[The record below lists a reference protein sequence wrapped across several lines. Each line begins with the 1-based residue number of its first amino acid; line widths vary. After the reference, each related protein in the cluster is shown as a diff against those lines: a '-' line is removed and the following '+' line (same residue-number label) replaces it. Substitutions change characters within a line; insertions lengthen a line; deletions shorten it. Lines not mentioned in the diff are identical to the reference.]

1 MKRFKKLTFG
11 VLLLLMSLFFLKT
24 HLFAGETITLTYVS
38 YDTTKLHES
47 DMPLFNPIFDGDD
60 SVPFSTTESVV
71 EEHRKGVEVFH
82 IPNAT
87 AQHYSF
93 NGWVYYDNGNE
104 YILRRNDRFFKNTV
118 FYARWTATPKFVTY
132 DLSGGVNNLGNT
144 YLFNVRSTIELQP
157 AYRAGHTFVDWVYY
171 DEEAGADK
179 VITHYENGS
188 WWNKKVSPAV
198 KVAES
203 SPYDI
208 NIRATWAVNDYTI
221 SFDSNGGSAVASITA
236 SYGTTISAPTN
247 PTREGYLFGGWYTS
261 LSYDEEFTFTT
272 MPAKDMTLYAKW
284 DIEAY
289 SIIYMSD
296 GSTYYTLTQDYN
308 TPILAPAD
316 PNKIGYTF
324 GGWYTDAG
332 CTTGNEFTLPA
343 KMPAYDTTVYAKW
356 TINKYDVSFS
366 SDGAIVSTVN
376 QNYGTTVTAP
386 TISKTGYL
394 LDGWYK
400 EATHENKWNFATDT
414 VPAKNTTLYA
424 KWILCEY
431 DVEFY
436 DYESVLIKFDKVNYN
451 NSATPPANDHAR
463 VVRSGYTF
471 LGWHKEGE
479 TDLVDF
485 STFVVTEAVSFYP
498 SYSLITYNI
507 TYDLGGATGTNPNPS
522 TYNVETPT
530 ITLSTTGLTKT
541 GYAFNNFKNAAND
554 VITTIPKG
562 SIGHMTIYLN
572 WTLLSYTVSYVTD
585 APTSIDSHSQDYDTL
600 ITEPTISKVGY
611 TLDGW
616 YSDSSMSTL
625 WVFASSKMPA
635 ANLTLYAKWTA
646 NTTTKYKVEHYFQR
660 ASDLTY
666 VLYQTDTKT
675 GTTDTNAV
683 AVNLDHEGYTFN
695 STHADNL
702 LKANINGD
710 GSTVLKV
717 HYTINQYSV
726 TFFNEMVPIGSAQ
739 SVYYNED
746 ATPPATDPTKT
757 GHTFIGWNLDYTNV
771 KADLYIFAQYE
782 INQYNI
788 NFLVYGGSYVAS
800 FKQNYDTLIVQPA
813 DPTKTGCT
821 FGGWYKESGLI
832 NEWNF
837 MVDKVPDSDVTLHA
851 KWNTNAYTITFY
863 SNGGSAVA
871 NISADYGDAITQ
883 PADPTR
889 TGYTFG
895 GWYTDDGTFNDA
907 YVFPVTMPAEDVD
920 LYAKWTV
927 NQYNVIFN
935 VNGGSPTPANQQVD
949 YDDYI
954 SKPADPAKTGYTF
967 AGWYSDATCLNEWNF
982 TLSKMPAND
991 VNLYAKWDPAS
1002 GIKYVVNHYQQN
1014 LADDLYTKV
1023 AADSGEQ
1030 TGTTGEVITITPKS
1044 YTGFNYNSGAST
1056 ATGVV
1061 QPDGSLVLELYYD
1074 RNIYEVTFNGNN
1086 GSPAEQKYNVKHG
1099 GTVTPTTPTRTHYT
1113 FDGWDKSYA
1122 TITSA
1127 LIVNAKWKADDF
1139 TITYNDTYGLA
1150 NTNPATY
1157 TIETPTITLTNLAD
1171 RTTHTFKGWYTAA
1184 SGGTKVT
1191 QIVKGSTGNIVLYA
1205 QWTVI
1210 TYTVTFVDDN
1220 GTTVLKTET
1229 VNHGANATA
1238 PADPTRTGYTFS
1250 GWDTVFTNV
1259 TSDLTVKAT
1268 YTINQYTIT
1277 YDTDGGSTIS
1287 PATLNY
1293 GAAITPPADPTKS
1306 GYVFAGWNP
1315 SIPETM
1321 PVGGITVVAQWTNDT
1336 FTLTFVTNNSSTVA
1350 NITQEYNS
1358 AITLPTPAAETGYT
1372 FGGWYRDNGTFAN
1385 QFTQTT
1391 MPAEN
1396 VTLYG
1401 KWNLIN
1407 YTITYHN
1414 LNGQTHTNPA
1424 TYTVIYSGNLVD
1436 LPHTTTEISLGWYTA
1451 ASGGTRV
1458 QTISAGTTGNLNL
1471 YAQWQTRTFTVSFSS
1486 NGGSA
1491 VEPIT
1496 QPYGALITK
1505 PTNPTRTGYTFVAW
1519 YKEGGLT
1526 NEWNFS
1532 VDTVPAENITLYAKW
1547 KINQYTI
1554 TFQSNGGTTVSAITK
1569 NYNEA
1574 VTKPADPTMIGHSF
1588 DDWYTDNTTFNNKYT
1603 FGTMPAQNITLY
1615 AKWNINQYTITF
1627 QSNGGTTV
1635 SAITKN
1641 YNEAVT
1647 KPADPT
1653 KTGHTFDDWYS
1664 DAELNNVYI
1673 FTTMPAE
1680 DITLYAKWNVN
1691 QYTISF
1697 NSNGGSAVE
1706 PITQPYGALITEPTN
1721 PTRTGY
1727 TFVAWYKEG
1736 GLTNEWNF
1744 SVDTVPAENITLYAK
1759 WNVNQY
1765 TISFNSNGGS
1775 AVEPITQ
1782 PYGALITEPTN
1793 PTRTGYTFVAWYKEG
1808 GLTNEWNFSV
1818 DTVPAEN
1825 ITLYAKWNVN
1835 QYTITF
1841 NSNGGSAVAPITK
1854 PYGATVYGPPTP
1866 PTLTG
1871 YDFDGWYTDNTTFND
1886 KYTFPG
1892 TMSSHDLTLYA
1903 KWNVKTYSVIFYR
1916 YNGGDVLSTQTI
1928 AYGDAAIAPPTPTR
1942 DGYTWNNWNTA
1953 FNNITG
1959 PLKVYG
1965 QWNIITYVI
1974 TFVNGGDPTYT
1985 KTELMNA
1992 FLDDFYDYLGLTS
2005 SISDFK
2011 HGVGKTSGFDGTWYH
2026 TYRTRIY
2033 MGLRPTETDEN
2044 YFVSSEKYM
2053 DKWLPFF
2060 DMMEKFVREVNA
2072 TQFFWDNRGLPVIA
2086 VSTGLLRLWQWG
2098 TNVKPAS
2105 FVSDAT
2111 MAMMPF
2117 NMIISNKSYNVTTS
2131 VTLPTPVKS
2140 GFTFTGWYTD
2150 PNYTGYKVT
2159 SISVG
2164 STGDKKYYAKWKGK
2178 HGDRDV
2184 MLTEWLTDFYYYINP
2199 MGGTYGTS
2207 LNDFMHGWGKTSG
2220 FDGLWHSEHKAKIY
2234 AGPKPTTVNNA
2245 YFASA
2250 YLYMKKWEP
2259 FFDMMDEI
2267 IKKINSTQFFW
2278 GAGTYTGLIRIKEF
2292 ATKDP
2297 NRQPYYDWVATW
2309 P

>member
-38 YDTTKLHES
+38 YDTTKFHES

-118 FYARWTATPKFVTY
+118 FYARWTAIPKFVTY

-400 EATHENKWNFATDT
+400 EATHENKWNFETDT

-431 DVEFY
+431 DVKFY
-436 DYESVLIKFDKVNYN
+436 DYESVLIKSDKVNYN

-702 LKANINGD
+702 LEANINGD

-782 INQYNI
+782 INQY
-788 NFLVYGGSYVAS
+788 
-800 FKQNYDTLIVQPA
+800 P
-813 DPTKTGCT
+813 
-821 FGGWYKESGLI
+821 
-832 NEWNF
+832 
-837 MVDKVPDSDVTLHA
+837 
-851 KWNTNAYTITFY
+851 
-863 SNGGSAVA
+863 
-871 NISADYGDAITQ
+871 
-883 PADPTR
+883 
-889 TGYTFG
+889 
-895 GWYTDDGTFNDA
+895 
-907 YVFPVTMPAEDVD
+907 
-920 LYAKWTV
+920 
-927 NQYNVIFN
+927 
-935 VNGGSPTPANQQVD
+935 
-949 YDDYI
+949 
-954 SKPADPAKTGYTF
+954 
-967 AGWYSDATCLNEWNF
+967 
-982 TLSKMPAND
+982 
-991 VNLYAKWDPAS
+991 
-1002 GIKYVVNHYQQN
+1002 
-1014 LADDLYTKV
+1014 
-1023 AADSGEQ
+1023 
-1030 TGTTGEVITITPKS
+1030 
-1044 YTGFNYNSGAST
+1044 
-1056 ATGVV
+1056 
-1061 QPDGSLVLELYYD
+1061 
-1074 RNIYEVTFNGNN
+1074 
-1086 GSPAEQKYNVKHG
+1086 
-1099 GTVTPTTPTRTHYT
+1099 
-1113 FDGWDKSYA
+1113 
-1122 TITSA
+1122 
-1127 LIVNAKWKADDF
+1127 
-1139 TITYNDTYGLA
+1139 
-1150 NTNPATY
+1150 
-1157 TIETPTITLTNLAD
+1157 
-1171 RTTHTFKGWYTAA
+1171 
-1184 SGGTKVT
+1184 
-1191 QIVKGSTGNIVLYA
+1191 QILCP
-1205 QWTVI
+1205 
-1210 TYTVTFVDDN
+1210 
-1220 GTTVLKTET
+1220 L
-1229 VNHGANATA
+1229 
-1238 PADPTRTGYTFS
+1238 
-1250 GWDTVFTNV
+1250 
-1259 TSDLTVKAT
+1259 
-1268 YTINQYTIT
+1268 
-1277 YDTDGGSTIS
+1277 
-1287 PATLNY
+1287 
-1293 GAAITPPADPTKS
+1293 
-1306 GYVFAGWNP
+1306 
-1315 SIPETM
+1315 
-1321 PVGGITVVAQWTNDT
+1321 
-1336 FTLTFVTNNSSTVA
+1336 
-1350 NITQEYNS
+1350 
-1358 AITLPTPAAETGYT
+1358 
-1372 FGGWYRDNGTFAN
+1372 
-1385 QFTQTT
+1385 
-1391 MPAEN
+1391 
-1396 VTLYG
+1396 
-1401 KWNLIN
+1401 
-1407 YTITYHN
+1407 
-1414 LNGQTHTNPA
+1414 
-1424 TYTVIYSGNLVD
+1424 
-1436 LPHTTTEISLGWYTA
+1436 
-1451 ASGGTRV
+1451 
-1458 QTISAGTTGNLNL
+1458 
-1471 YAQWQTRTFTVSFSS
+1471 
-1486 NGGSA
+1486 
-1491 VEPIT
+1491 
-1496 QPYGALITK
+1496 
-1505 PTNPTRTGYTFVAW
+1505 
-1519 YKEGGLT
+1519 
-1526 NEWNFS
+1526 
-1532 VDTVPAENITLYAKW
+1532 
-1547 KINQYTI
+1547 
-1554 TFQSNGGTTVSAITK
+1554 
-1569 NYNEA
+1569 
-1574 VTKPADPTMIGHSF
+1574 
-1588 DDWYTDNTTFNNKYT
+1588 
-1603 FGTMPAQNITLY
+1603 
-1615 AKWNINQYTITF
+1615 
-1627 QSNGGTTV
+1627 
-1635 SAITKN
+1635 
-1641 YNEAVT
+1641 
-1647 KPADPT
+1647 
-1653 KTGHTFDDWYS
+1653 
-1664 DAELNNVYI
+1664 
-1673 FTTMPAE
+1673 
-1680 DITLYAKWNVN
+1680 
-1691 QYTISF
+1691 
-1697 NSNGGSAVE
+1697 
-1706 PITQPYGALITEPTN
+1706 
-1721 PTRTGY
+1721 
-1727 TFVAWYKEG
+1727 
-1736 GLTNEWNF
+1736 
-1744 SVDTVPAENITLYAK
+1744 
-1759 WNVNQY
+1759 
-1765 TISFNSNGGS
+1765 
-1775 AVEPITQ
+1775 
-1782 PYGALITEPTN
+1782 
-1793 PTRTGYTFVAWYKEG
+1793 
-1808 GLTNEWNFSV
+1808 
-1818 DTVPAEN
+1818 
-1825 ITLYAKWNVN
+1825 
-1835 QYTITF
+1835 
-1841 NSNGGSAVAPITK
+1841 
-1854 PYGATVYGPPTP
+1854 
-1866 PTLTG
+1866 
-1871 YDFDGWYTDNTTFND
+1871 
-1886 KYTFPG
+1886 
-1892 TMSSHDLTLYA
+1892 
-1903 KWNVKTYSVIFYR
+1903 
-1916 YNGGDVLSTQTI
+1916 YNG
-1928 AYGDAAIAPPTPTR
+1928 
-1942 DGYTWNNWNTA
+1942 
-1953 FNNITG
+1953 
-1959 PLKVYG
+1959 
-1965 QWNIITYVI
+1965 
-1974 TFVNGGDPTYT
+1974 
-1985 KTELMNA
+1985 
-1992 FLDDFYDYLGLTS
+1992 DFRQGLFRS
-2005 SISDFK
+2005 PQS
-2011 HGVGKTSGFDGTWYH
+2011 
-2026 TYRTRIY
+2026 
-2033 MGLRPTETDEN
+2033 
-2044 YFVSSEKYM
+2044 
-2053 DKWLPFF
+2053 
-2060 DMMEKFVREVNA
+2060 
-2072 TQFFWDNRGLPVIA
+2072 
-2086 VSTGLLRLWQWG
+2086 
-2098 TNVKPAS
+2098 
-2105 FVSDAT
+2105 
-2111 MAMMPF
+2111 
-2117 NMIISNKSYNVTTS
+2117 
-2131 VTLPTPVKS
+2131 
-2140 GFTFTGWYTD
+2140 
-2150 PNYTGYKVT
+2150 
-2159 SISVG
+2159 
-2164 STGDKKYYAKWKGK
+2164 YYALKIP
-2178 HGDRDV
+2178 HR
-2184 MLTEWLTDFYYYINP
+2184 WLILP
-2199 MGGTYGTS
+2199 
-2207 LNDFMHGWGKTSG
+2207 
-2220 FDGLWHSEHKAKIY
+2220 
-2234 AGPKPTTVNNA
+2234 
-2245 YFASA
+2245 
-2250 YLYMKKWEP
+2250 
-2259 FFDMMDEI
+2259 
-2267 IKKINSTQFFW
+2267 
-2278 GAGTYTGLIRIKEF
+2278 
-2292 ATKDP
+2292 
-2297 NRQPYYDWVATW
+2297 
-2309 P
+2309 